1 MQSIEVIK
9 SEGLDDQTWYI
20 VFGLLNGKRQS
31 ELLRTT
37 NKQRLIDLIESL

>member
-9 SEGLDDQTWYI
+9 HEGLDGQTWY
-20 VFGLLNGKRQS
+20 VMFSLLNGKRQS

-37 NKQRLIDLIESL
+37 NKQRLIELIESL